1 MFYSQLSLSRLKTIL
16 TEVKGL
22 LIRACHLEEHEN
34 ARDLI
39 TAVLLPQ
46 QLLYI

>member
-1 MFYSQLSLSRLKTIL
+1 MFYSQLSLSLLKTIL

-22 LIRACHLEEHEN
+22 SITACHLEEHEN
-34 ARDLI
+34 AKDLI
-39 TAVLLPQ
+39 IAVPLPQ